1 MNTRSQGVTT
11 AVASNSGDEDSTTDN
26 SLMARRRRR
35 RERAQ
40 TAYIMHAQTVDGI
53 DTETPPAIVGSSNI
67 SAQRP
72 IDVKS
77 VFYLFLFKIIKRVFN
92 VKKIPQRF

>member
-53 DTETPPAIVGSSNI
+53 DTETPPTIISSSSI

-77 VFYLFLFKIIKRVFN
+77 VFYLF
-92 VKKIPQRF
+92 